1 MKPLGKSFSSI
12 VLDNTISKFPGIKVQ
27 EQIND
32 QPRRVTEFHYCNS
45 KPKTRNKPYIAGLS

>member
-12 VLDNTISKFPGIKVQ
+12 VLDNAISKFPGIKVQ

-32 QPRRVTEFHYCNS
+32 QPRRVTEFHYCKS
-45 KPKTRNKPYIAGLS
+45 RPKTRN